1 MRASTAAPPP
11 SVQSPPSPA
20 PAAAPAATPSDAIT
34 LVGAGDIAN
43 CGIAGGSGAVAT
55 ARLLDQIPG
64 TIFTVGDHAY
74 DRGTAEEFRD
84 CYGPR
89 WGRFKDRTRSA

>member
-1 MRASTAAPPP
+1 MGRWLGLVAAVTTSVALLAAPQNPP
-11 SVQSPPSPA
+11 ATPPPPAESPQPPA
-20 PAAAPAATPSDAIT
+20 PATPPAATPPEAVT

-64 TIFTVGDHAY
+64 TIFTLGDHAY
-74 DRGTAEEFRD
+74 
-84 CYGPR
+84 
-89 WGRFKDRTRSA
+89 